1 MKIDKKEFKT
11 EIINQ
16 LKNHFGLTVEEA
28 TKRQVFDAVV
38 YATMEHVQN
47 NWIATRQTY
56 DKKNV
61 KQAYYLSA
69 EFLMGRAMG
78 NNLVNMLIERDVK
91 SVLDELGFDYNEIE
105 DAEYDAGLGNGGLGR
120 LAACFLDSLATLELP
135 GHGYGIRYRYGIF
148 EQRII
153 EGHQVE
159 YPDKWLRY
167 GDPWSLERRDETV
180 EIKFGGY
187 VDAESD
193 DFGRTH
199 FFRESEELIKA
210 VPYDIPVIGYN
221 TKTVNTLRLWQ
232 AESPEEFNL
241 QLFNEGKYLKAIEKS
256 TIAKNISRVL
266 YPNDNTGPGKE
277 LRLRQQYFFVSA
289 SLQDV
294 MRKYKAKYDN
304 DFSKFSEEIVFQL
317 NDTHPVVAIPELMRI
332 LLDWEKLEW
341 EQAWGI
347 VSKCCAYTNHTIMA
361 EALEKWSVEL
371 FSRLLPRIYQ
381 IVEEVNRRFNIK
393 LQERYPGDWEKQHRM
408 SIIRDGMINMAWL
421 GIEGAFSVN
430 GVAAL
435 HTEILKEHEL
445 KDWYEFYPKK
455 FNNKTNGVTQRRW
468 LLKSNPDL
476 ADLINKTIG
485 KGWITDLTKL
495 KELEA
500 SVDDDAFVK
509 KFMDIK
515 LNNKKKLAAYIKE
528 HNDIDVDPN
537 SIFDVQ
543 VKRLHE
549 YKRQLLD
556 VLHIMYQ
563 YNKLKEDSNYK
574 IQPRTYIFGAKAAS
588 GYHRAKSIIKLINN
602 VADVINND
610 PEVNKSIKVVFL
622 ANYRVSLAEKI
633 FPASDVSEQ
642 ISTAGKEASGTGN
655 MKFMING
662 AITIGTLDGANIEIV
677 EEAGKENAFIFG
689 LKADEVEELSRHN
702 QYRSQDEYDINA
714 DLRKVV
720 SQLIDGSF
728 TKPHEG
734 DIFRE
739 LYDSLMYGADGNMA
753 DQYFVMKDFAG
764 YVKAQAEV
772 DKVYKNKTKWAKMAI
787 INVANSGK
795 FSSDRTIAQ
804 YAKEIWN
811 IKRTKI

>member
-1 MKIDKKEFKT
+1 M
-11 EIINQ
+11 
-16 LKNHFGLTVEEA
+16 
-28 TKRQVFDAVV
+28 
-38 YATMEHVQN
+38 
-47 NWIATRQTY
+47 
-56 DKKNV
+56 
-61 KQAYYLSA
+61 
-69 EFLMGRAMG
+69 
-78 NNLVNMLIERDVK
+78 
-91 SVLDELGFDYNEIE
+91 
-105 DAEYDAGLGNGGLGR
+105 
-120 LAACFLDSLATLELP
+120 
-135 GHGYGIRYRYGIF
+135 
-148 EQRII
+148 
-153 EGHQVE
+153 
-159 YPDKWLRY
+159 
-167 GDPWSLERRDETV
+167 
-180 EIKFGGY
+180 
-187 VDAESD
+187 
-193 DFGRTH
+193 
-199 FFRESEELIKA
+199 
-210 VPYDIPVIGYN
+210 
-221 TKTVNTLRLWQ
+221 
-232 AESPEEFNL
+232 
-241 QLFNEGKYLKAIEKS
+241 
-256 TIAKNISRVL
+256 
-266 YPNDNTGPGKE
+266 
-277 LRLRQQYFFVSA
+277 
-289 SLQDV
+289 
-294 MRKYKAKYDN
+294 
-304 DFSKFSEEIVFQL
+304 
-317 NDTHPVVAIPELMRI
+317 
-332 LLDWEKLEW
+332 
-341 EQAWGI
+341 
-347 VSKCCAYTNHTIMA
+347 
-361 EALEKWSVEL
+361 
-371 FSRLLPRIYQ
+371 
-381 IVEEVNRRFNIK
+381 
-393 LQERYPGDWEKQHRM
+393 
-408 SIIRDGMINMAWL
+408 
-421 GIEGAFSVN
+421 
-430 GVAAL
+430 